1 MTSTTGTAEHP
12 EVTEISDLTEGL
24 LPPSRTTEIRRHLDG
39 CPLCADVYTS
49 LQEIRGML
57 GTLPGPPRM
66 PEDIAG
72 RIDAALAAEAFL
84 DTLAPGDDQHAGRD
98 GLEEPVR
105 ETVGV
110 SRETT
115 PDTARSADRPTG
127 HARSTST
134 GPGRKTRRVR
144 RRTTAA
150 IGAVLTVAAIGMG
163 TLLLQSG
170 GGGGPTTAHKSP
182 AATEAPAPGTLA
194 AGTLGNKV
202 TELLDRKAQDRSL
215 STQDSGPKTPRSDS
229 PIPKLASDDVPPC
242 VQRGTHRTEAPLA
255 SEQGTY
261 QGKKAYLVVL
271 PHKTDPEHRVTAF
284 VVDASCAEKS
294 SATPGEL
301 LYTHSYDRG

>member
-1 MTSTTGTAEHP
+1 MTSSTGTTEHP

-24 LPPSRTTEIRRHLDG
+24 LPPSRTAEIRRHLDG
-39 CPLCADVYTS
+39 CPLCADVHAS

-57 GTLPGPPRM
+57 GTMPGPPRM

-84 DTLAPGDDQHAGRD
+84 DTLAPEDEQHSRHD
-98 GLEEPVR
+98 RLEEPVR
-105 ETVGV
+105 ETIGV

-115 PDTARSADRPTG
+115 PDTARPSDRPTG

-134 GPGRKTRRVR
+134 GPGRKNRRVR

-150 IGAVLTVAAIGMG
+150 IGTVLTVAALGMG

-170 GGGGPTTAHKSP
+170 GGGGTPTAHRSST
-182 AATEAPAPGTLA
+182 AEAPAPGTLA
-194 AGTLGNKV
+194 AGTLGDKV
-202 TELLDRKAQDRSL
+202 TQLLDRKAKDRSL

-229 PIPKLASDDVPPC
+229 PMPKLASDDVPPC
-242 VQRGTHRTEAPLA
+242 VQQGTRRTEAPLA
-255 SEQGTY
+255 TEQGTY

-284 VVDASCAEKS
+284 VVDASCAQKS